1 MCPFIES
8 ALNIETRGPVDPQNT
23 YRHTGSLNTPL
34 QRDKPTLISGFG
46 PVDDQKME
54 FTVDMFLRQRW
65 NDPRLAFGQRLN
77 NTASNIDTLR
87 DKWEFIYCRIVVV
100 SDQNKCN
107 SPTIKLE

>member
-1 MCPFIES
+1 MICATDRQMCPFIES
-8 ALNIETRGPVDPQNT
+8 ALNIET
-23 YRHTGSLNTPL
+23 HTHTHPLGTVTSDSCDDTELN
-34 QRDKPTLISGFG
+34 RASGFG

-87 DKWEFIYCRIVVV
+87 QRELC
-100 SDQNKCN
+100 NKSKLDRAVCH
-107 SPTIKLE
+107 SRTKLE